1 MSLVTEVF
9 GMEVLQWTKAKLIE
23 RIQSLPPTQDERR
36 TYLLHDWSAATGEKL
51 TAEDFAAVSTQA

>member
-9 GMEVLQWTKAKLIE
+9 GMDILQSTKAALIA
-23 RIQSLPPTQDERR
+23 RIQRLPPTQDERR

>member
-9 GMEVLQWTKAKLIE
+9 GMDVLQWTKSALIA
-23 RIQSLPPTQDERR
+23 RIQKLPPTQDERR
-36 TYLLHDWSAATGEKL
+36 TYLLHDWSAATGEQL